1 MSRSSGIG
9 IGMKE
14 LLKLTL
20 ADELKPEA
28 DDNSEARDRIN
39 SLEEEVEKLRAR
51 LDNNSEA
58 PDTEKIYKKGLGKL
72 KEGLLTEALEAF
84 STVLYFEPSH
94 LKALNNAGVVYFE
107 LGLEEAAAG
116 KFRNILDIEPDNE
129 TAREN
134 LENIE
139 ENLQ

>member
-1 MSRSSGIG
+1 MSKSSGIG

-20 ADELKPEA
+20 TDELSQVNHESSDKQDKIEA
-28 DDNSEARDRIN
+28 LELQIKQLKENMNS
-39 SLEEEVEKLRAR
+39 
-51 LDNNSEA
+51 
-58 PDTEKIYKKGLGKL
+58 PDVDIEGIYKDGLNKL
-72 KEGLLTEALEAF
+72 KAGALTEALEAF
-84 STVLYFEPSH
+84 SVVLYFDPSN

-107 LGLEEAAAG
+107 LGLEEAAAA
-116 KFRNILDIEPDNE
+116 KFRDILSIDPDNI

-139 ENLQ
+139 ENSL